1 MTDVAKEIEHMQEMT
16 TPELV
21 ARYEVLWGKTP
32 RVRNPVWLRK
42 RCAWKLQEIKFGGLS
57 TAAKKVLEELIAEID
72 FPLGDEERTVT
83 GKLAKRRRPGDPAV
97 GTTLTREWKGR
108 ELRLRVLEDG
118 YELDGVVHASLSAAA
133 RAATGSKWNGPLFW
147 NLTKRGRR

>member
-1 MTDVAKEIEHMQEMT
+1 MTDITKEIERMQEMT

-21 ARYEVLWGKTP
+21 ERYEALWGKPP
-32 RVRNPVWLRK
+32 RVRNPAWLRK
-42 RCAWKLQEIKFGGLS
+42 RCAWKIQEIKFGGLS

-83 GKLAKRRRPGDPAV
+83 GKLTKPRRPGDPAV

-118 YELDGVVHASLSAAA
+118 YELDGVVYPSLSAAA
-133 RAATGSKWNGPLFW
+133 KAATGSKWNGPMFW
-147 NLTKRGRR
+147 GLTKRGRR